1 LEKLELH
8 ISQVNSKLQILLK
21 RYSALQKQNQ
31 DQQAQLETLKTEL
44 NSNQQKIK
52 TLEEQQYILKAAAG
66 SLNATD
72 KKAFEQTISKYIR
85 EIDKCIAM
93 LSE

>member
-8 ISQVNSKLQILLK
+8 ISQVNSKLQTLLK
-21 RYSALQKQNQ
+21 RYSVLQKQTV
-31 DQQAQLETLKTEL
+31 QQQEQIEMLKSQLEGNE
-44 NSNQQKIK
+44 QKIK
-52 TLEEQQYILKAAAG
+52 ALEEQQYILKAAAG

-72 KKAFEQTISKYIR
+72 KKAFEQTIAKYIR
-85 EIDKCIAM
+85 EIDKCIAL

>member
-44 NSNQQKIK
+44 TSNQQKIK

>member
-1 LEKLELH
+1 MEKLELH
-8 ISQVNSKLQILLK
+8 INQVNSKLQTLLK
-21 RYSALQKQNQ
+21 RYSALQKQNLE
-31 DQQAQLETLKTEL
+31 QQEQLEKMKTQLEA
-44 NSNQQKIK
+44 NEQKIK

-85 EIDKCIAM
+85 EIDKCIAL

>member
-8 ISQVNSKLQILLK
+8 INQVNSKLQTLLK
-21 RYSALQKQNQ
+21 RYSALQKQNLE
-31 DQQAQLETLKTEL
+31 QQEQLEKMKTQLEA
-44 NSNQQKIK
+44 NEQKIK

-85 EIDKCIAM
+85 EIDKCIAL

>member
-1 LEKLELH
+1 MEKLELH

-44 NSNQQKIK
+44 TSNQQKIK

>member
-1 LEKLELH
+1 MEKLELH